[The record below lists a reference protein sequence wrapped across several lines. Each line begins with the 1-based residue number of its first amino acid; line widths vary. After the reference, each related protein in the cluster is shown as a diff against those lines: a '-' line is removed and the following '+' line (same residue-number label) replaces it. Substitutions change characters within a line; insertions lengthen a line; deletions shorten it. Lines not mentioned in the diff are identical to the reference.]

1 VAEPLGSRFAKLWT
15 ASTTSALGS
24 GLATIAAPLFVAAHT
39 KNPLIVAATTGVA
52 WLPWLLFA
60 LPGGVLVDRVDRRRL
75 MVTIDWIRVAVM
87 GVLATAMLAGSS
99 SIALLDV
106 ALFLINTGEI
116 VFRSASQAM
125 IPAVVPR
132 ARLERANGW
141 LVGGATLTE
150 NMIAG
155 PLGGFLFVLAACV
168 PFYVNAGTY
177 AASAV
182 LVGLVAGTYRAVRPA
197 TGGDDQARPARR
209 VRQELAEGF
218 RWLAGQRVLRTM
230 TVLIGLLNLT
240 LTAATA
246 VLVLLVK
253 ERLHLGAVG
262 YGTLFTC
269 MAAGAL
275 LGSATGD
282 WLIRRVTATWTIRI
296 GLLVE
301 AGLHLVLAT
310 SRSAYLVGFM
320 LFAFGVHAALWTIVG
335 SSLRQRLTPP
345 EMMGRVAST
354 GLFIAAGGN
363 CVGAVLGGVIA
374 ARFGITAPYW
384 AGFVVA
390 VLVSAS
396 TWRVFNRAAVAE
408 AYAEPALSGTAQPE
422 YGRRPATGLRCED
435 SWEALVRPEPGPQA
449 AAARLRASRADR
461 ERVIDLLKAAFVQG
475 RLARDEFDTR
485 VGQALASRTYA
496 ELAAVTADIPAALIE
511 AVPRRLPARTRGRIP
526 LNTAVTAGACVAL
539 AANVGMLAALLLG
552 SAVGV
557 LLVGVFTV
565 VGVILAIA
573 AMVVSS

>member
-1 VAEPLGSRFAKLWT
+1 MAEALGSRFAKLWA

-39 KNPLIVAATTGVA
+39 KNPLIVSATTGVA

-87 GVLATAMLAGSS
+87 GVLATALLAGWS

-141 LVGGATLTE
+141 LVGGTTLMQE
-150 NMIAG
+150 MIAG

-182 LVGLVAGTYRAVRPA
+182 LIGLVTGTYRA
-197 TGGDDQARPARR
+197 ARPAARHDDR
-209 VRQELAEGF
+209 APRIRTELAEGF

-253 ERLHLGAVG
+253 ERLHLGPVG

-269 MAAGAL
+269 LAAGAL
-275 LGSATGD
+275 LGSASGD

-301 AGLHLVLAT
+301 AGMHLVLAT
-310 SRSAYLVGFM
+310 SRSAYLVGAM

-363 CVGAVLGGVIA
+363 CVGAVLGGLIA

-390 VLVSAS
+390 VLVSAA
-396 TWRVFNRAAVAE
+396 TWHVFNRAAVAE
-408 AYAEPALSGTAQPE
+408 AYAERALSS
-422 YGRRPATGLRCED
+422 PAPLR
-435 SWEALVRPEPGPQA
+435 AAPPGP
-449 AAARLRASRADR
+449 
-461 ERVIDLLKAAFVQG
+461 FPG
-475 RLARDEFDTR
+475 
-485 VGQALASRTYA
+485 GPP
-496 ELAAVTADIPAALIE
+496 AV
-511 AVPRRLPARTRGRIP
+511 
-526 LNTAVTAGACVAL
+526 
-539 AANVGMLAALLLG
+539 
-552 SAVGV
+552 
-557 LLVGVFTV
+557 
-565 VGVILAIA
+565 
-573 AMVVSS
+573 

>member
-39 KNPLIVAATTGVA
+39 KNPLIVSATTGLA

-75 MVTIDWIRVAVM
+75 MVAIDWIRVAVM
-87 GVLATAMLAGSS
+87 GVLATALLVGWS
-99 SIALLDV
+99 SIALLDA
-106 ALFLINTGEI
+106 ALFLINTGEV

-141 LVGGATLTE
+141 LVGGTTLMQ

-155 PLGGFLFVLAACV
+155 PFGGFLFVLAACV

-182 LVGLVAGTYRAVRPA
+182 LVGLVAGTYRA
-197 TGGDDQARPARR
+197 ARPADGGDRAR
-209 VRQELAEGF
+209 ATPRIRQELAEGF

-253 ERLHLGAVG
+253 ERLNLGPVG

-275 LGSATGD
+275 FGSACGD

-310 SRSAYLVGFM
+310 SRSAYLVGAM
-320 LFAFGVHAALWTIVG
+320 LFAFGVHGALWTIVA

-354 GLFIAAGGN
+354 SLFIAAGGN

-390 VLVSAS
+390 ALVSAG
-396 TWRVFNRAAVAE
+396 TWRVFNRAAVAQ
-408 AYAEPALSGTAQPE
+408 AYAEPALSGT
-422 YGRRPATGLRCED
+422 
-435 SWEALVRPEPGPQA
+435 
-449 AAARLRASRADR
+449 SR
-461 ERVIDLLKAAFVQG
+461 
-475 RLARDEFDTR
+475 
-485 VGQALASRTYA
+485 
-496 ELAAVTADIPAALIE
+496 
-511 AVPRRLPARTRGRIP
+511 
-526 LNTAVTAGACVAL
+526 
-539 AANVGMLAALLLG
+539 
-552 SAVGV
+552 
-557 LLVGVFTV
+557 
-565 VGVILAIA
+565 
-573 AMVVSS
+573 